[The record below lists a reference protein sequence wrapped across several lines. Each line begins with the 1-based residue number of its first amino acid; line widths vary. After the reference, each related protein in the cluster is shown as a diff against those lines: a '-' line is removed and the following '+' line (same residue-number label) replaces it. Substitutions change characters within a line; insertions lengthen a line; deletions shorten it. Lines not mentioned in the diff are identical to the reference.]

1 MKKLLVLATLLLTG
15 MAYASNDANV
25 VQTESL
31 EVKERLQ
38 VIELINVTAEKEQV
52 ADVEP
57 VSGKVAEILEE
68 AERVEAEED

>member
-31 EVKERLQ
+31 KVKERLK

-57 VSGKVAEILEE
+57 VSEKVAEILEE
-68 AERVEAEED
+68 AELVEAEED

>member
-25 VQTESL
+25 VQTQSL

-38 VIELINVTAEKEQV
+38 VIELINVTAEKEHV

-57 VSGKVAEILEE
+57 VSEKVAEILEE

>member
-31 EVKERLQ
+31 KVKERLQ

-57 VSGKVAEILEE
+57 VSEKVAEILEE

>member
-1 MKKLLVLATLLLTG
+1 MKKLLVLATLMLTG

-38 VIELINVTAEKEQV
+38 VIELINVTAEKAQV
-52 ADVEP
+52 EDVEP
-57 VSGKVAEILEE
+57 VSEKVAQILEE
-68 AERVEAEED
+68 AEQVEAEED

>member
-57 VSGKVAEILEE
+57 VSEKVAEILEE

>member
-38 VIELINVTAEKEQV
+38 VIELIYVTAEKEQV

-57 VSGKVAEILEE
+57 VSEKIADILEE

>member
-57 VSGKVAEILEE
+57 VSEKVAEILEE
-68 AERVEAEED
+68 AELVEAEED

>member
-38 VIELINVTAEKEQV
+38 VIELINVTAEKAQV
-52 ADVEP
+52 EDVEP
-57 VSGKVAEILEE
+57 VSEKVAQILEE
-68 AERVEAEED
+68 AEQVEAEED

>member
-25 VQTESL
+25 VQTQSL

-38 VIELINVTAEKEQV
+38 VIELINVTAEKAQV
-52 ADVEP
+52 EDVEP
-57 VSGKVAEILEE
+57 VSEKVAQILEE
-68 AERVEAEED
+68 AEQVEAEED

>member
-38 VIELINVTAEKEQV
+38 VIELINVTAEKARVE
-52 ADVEP
+52 DVEP
-57 VSGKVAEILEE
+57 VSEKVAQILEE
-68 AERVEAEED
+68 AEQVEADED

>member
-57 VSGKVAEILEE
+57 VSEKVADILEE

>member
-1 MKKLLVLATLLLTG
+1 MKKLLVLATLLLSG

-25 VQTESL
+25 VQTASL

-38 VIELINVTAEKEQV
+38 VIELINVTAEKAQV
-52 ADVEP
+52 EDIEP
-57 VSGKVAEILEE
+57 VSEKVAEILEE

>member
-1 MKKLLVLATLLLTG
+1 VKKLLVLATLLLTG

-57 VSGKVAEILEE
+57 VSEKVAEILEE

>member
-57 VSGKVAEILEE
+57 VSEQVAEILEN

>member
-57 VSGKVAEILEE
+57 VSEKIAEILEE

>member
-15 MAYASNDANV
+15 MAFASNDANV

-38 VIELINVTAEKEQV
+38 VIELINVTAEKAQV
-52 ADVEP
+52 EDVEP
-57 VSGKVAEILEE
+57 VSEKVAQILEE
-68 AERVEAEED
+68 AEQVEAEED

>member
-1 MKKLLVLATLLLTG
+1 MKKLLVLAALLLSG

-31 EVKERLQ
+31 KVKERLQ
-38 VIELINVTAEKEQV
+38 VIELINVTAEKAQV
-52 ADVEP
+52 EDIEP
-57 VSGKVAEILEE
+57 VSEKVAEILEE

>member
-57 VSGKVAEILEE
+57 VSEKIADILEE

>member
-57 VSGKVAEILEE
+57 VSEKIAEILEA

>member
-15 MAYASNDANV
+15 LAYASNDANV
-25 VQTESL
+25 VQTQSL

-57 VSGKVAEILEE
+57 VSEKIAEILEE

>member
-1 MKKLLVLATLLLTG
+1 MKKLLVLAALLLSG

-31 EVKERLQ
+31 KVKERLQ
-38 VIELINVTAEKEQV
+38 VIELINVTAEKTQV
-52 ADVEP
+52 EDIEP
-57 VSGKVAEILEE
+57 VSEKVAEILEE